1 MPTYDY
7 KCPDCGHEFEEFQTM
22 TAKPI
27 RKCPKC
33 GKRRV
38 KRLIGTGLQP
48 IFKGSGFYETDY
60 VKKTRPSE
68 GGESK
73 PDTKPEGKS
82 DDARATS
89 KPESK
94 KPDSKPGKTENK
106 SSKSE
111 GKSK

>member
-22 TAKPI
+22 TAKPL

-60 VKKTRPSE
+60 VKKSGSKDEADSKPAKATTTSE
-68 GGESK
+68 AKPEAKTETKPAESK
-73 PDTKPEGKS
+73 PAKPEKK
-82 DDARATS
+82 ATKNPS
-89 KPESK
+89 K
-94 KPDSKPGKTENK
+94 
-106 SSKSE
+106 
-111 GKSK
+111 